1 MPVARPDAMGRSRR
15 RQPLLAGD
23 RHGPSRGRPG
33 AFASE
38 SSPRRATHW
47 LVVSAEV
54 PGPPGGG
61 RAVRPRPHRQP
72 GPGWR
77 SVPVPSSKGPFKW
90 EGGTTAMYVAN
101 VPSQGGRATSPPP
114 HLRWRPT
121 SQRQVGGGGPTSA
134 PNVPTSGGNVQR
146 QRGTWYVPRHAGTR
160 THLTQRVS
168 SRPAPP
174 RDEPLWALR
183 RAPGGGCSPTEHS
196 VSNGL

>member
-1 MPVARPDAMGRSRR
+1 VPCGLRLHCSGTRR
-15 RQPLLAGD
+15 
-23 RHGPSRGRPG
+23 GPSRLPLRLAPTLGC
-33 AFASE
+33 
-38 SSPRRATHW
+38 
-47 LVVSAEV
+47 
-54 PGPPGGG
+54 
-61 RAVRPRPHRQP
+61 AVQGPRPK
-72 GPGWR
+72 GPLKSEHDLSQAPHMAVGGLC
-77 SVPVPSSKGPFKW
+77 SKGPFKW